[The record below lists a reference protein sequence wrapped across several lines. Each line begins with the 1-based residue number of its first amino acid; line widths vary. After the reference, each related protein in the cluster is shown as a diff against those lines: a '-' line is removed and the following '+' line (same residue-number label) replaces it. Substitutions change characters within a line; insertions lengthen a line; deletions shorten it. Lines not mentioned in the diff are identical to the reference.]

1 MFTLQKRF
9 HTSTSNV
16 ADSQGAKQHEL
27 KEEQK
32 LTVDNVIFF
41 RTDYF
46 VLLLD
51 GVMWLYDIQ
60 RGYYTEYIV

>member
-1 MFTLQKRF
+1 MFTLQKRL

-46 VLLLD
+46 IFILD
-51 GVMWLYDIQ
+51 GVM
-60 RGYYTEYIV
+60 